1 MELLSSLFDDA
12 CPRDFDWDR
21 FDAPD
26 KSARLYP
33 ACWKAIA
40 CENVRRLVR
49 FDSRKIDRAG
59 STRTH
64 VNPTVVALMRRGFD
78 SELANKVRRIGPTL
92 AEACLMGLSM
102 MFQARGV
109 TR

>member
-1 MELLSSLFDDA
+1 
-12 CPRDFDWDR
+12 
-21 FDAPD
+21 
-26 KSARLYP
+26 
-33 ACWKAIA
+33 
-40 CENVRRLVR
+40 
-49 FDSRKIDRAG
+49 
-59 STRTH
+59 
-64 VNPTVVALMRRGFD
+64 MRRGFD